1 MSIDL
6 YSLAWKTSFPGKP
19 LKKLVLLCLADYT
32 NDHEGYAWP
41 SYDTM
46 VDRCGASRRG
56 IINAVNELE
65 ADGWLRREQRT
76 RNDGQPTSNAYWI
89 NTDRLRAAAAEF
101 DGRYSE
107 QSAPRVANSAPQG
120 GAQNAPPSEQNA
132 PLGVNTVHRGGA
144 QNAPGGCTECTPG
157 GAQNAPYLLSELLTD
172 PLSELSATTATTSAP
187 AREPSPPAA
196 AVAAVAVD
204 LPSPDSVNGRP
215 APNAAAVDLPVP
227 VPDPIPAILDWIDFG
242 DTLTADERRTLAPPT
257 LLAWA
262 YSVKLTRSAPGTRI
276 NNPVGLARA
285 LWRKGE
291 RPRADLLT
299 LARRWLALDDDQR
312 RRLLNRAEWWT
323 GFDPDNIPPGEE
335 FIANLPLG
343 TAAAVFAAAGALAPP
358 ALSPTRDPVAHK
370 LQAAQPAAPPA
381 AQSDIVP
388 VTAQQP
394 RPPANLWRDALAELK
409 LQIPRDT
416 FATYFQGSVAAGN
429 GDGLTVYVRSP
440 RIAEWIAGRFD
451 GLIHHT
457 VEGLAG
463 RPVNVRYEVRH
474 AA

>member
-65 ADGWLRREQRT
+65 AEGWLRREQRT

-101 DGRYSE
+101 DGRCSE
-107 QSAPRVANSAPQG
+107 QSAPRVTNSAPQG

-144 QNAPGGCTECTPG
+144 QNALGGCTECTPG

-187 AREPSPPAA
+187 AREPIPPA
-196 AVAAVAVD
+196 AAVAVD
-204 LPSPDSVNGRP
+204 LPSPDSVNERP
-215 APNAAAVDLPVP
+215 APNAAAVDL
-227 VPDPIPAILDWIDFG
+227 PDPIPAILDWIDFG

-262 YSVKLTRSAPGTRI
+262 YSVKLTRSAPGTRV
-276 NNPVGLARA
+276 NNPVGLVRA

-291 RPRADLLT
+291 RPRADLLA
-299 LARRWLALDDDQR
+299 LARSWLTLDDDHR
-312 RRLLNRAEWWT
+312 GRLLNRAEWWT
-323 GFDPDNIPPGEE
+323 SFDPDNIPPGEE
-335 FIANLPLG
+335 FITNLPLG

-358 ALSPTRDPVAHK
+358 ALSPPPESEKAKPEIVRHATPPPAP
-370 LQAAQPAAPPA
+370 QPPAQPANLWPA
-381 AQSDIVP
+381 NLW
-388 VTAQQP
+388 
-394 RPPANLWRDALAELK
+394 PANLWRDALAELK
-409 LQIPRDT
+409 LQTPRDT
-416 FATYFQGSVAAGN
+416 FATYLQGSVATPT
-429 GDGLTVYVRSP
+429 GDGLTVYARNA
-440 RIAEWIAGRFD
+440 RAAEWLAGRLD
-451 GLIHHT
+451 TLIRHT
-457 VEGLAG
+457 VETLTG
-463 RPVNVRYEVRH
+463 RPVAVRYEVRH

>member
-65 ADGWLRREQRT
+65 AEGWLRREQRT

-101 DGRYSE
+101 DGRCSE

-172 PLSELSATTATTSAP
+172 PLSEPSATTATTPAP
-187 AREPSPPAA
+187 AREPIPPAA
-196 AVAAVAVD
+196 AAVD
-204 LPSPDSVNGRP
+204 LPSPDSVNERP

-227 VPDPIPAILDWIDFG
+227 DPILAILDWIDFG
-242 DTLTADERRTLAPPT
+242 DTLTADERRTLDPPT

-262 YSVKLTRSAPGTRI
+262 YSVKLTRSAPGTRV
-276 NNPVGLARA
+276 NNPVALVRA

-291 RPRADLLT
+291 RPRADLLA
-299 LARRWLALDDDQR
+299 LACSWLTLDDDHR
-312 RRLLNRAEWWT
+312 GRLLNRAEWWT
-323 GFDPDNIPPGEE
+323 SFTPDNIAPGEE

-416 FATYFQGSVAAGN
+416 FATYLQGSVATPT
-429 GDGLTVYVRSP
+429 GDGLTVYARNA
-440 RIAEWIAGRFD
+440 RAAEWLAGRLD
-451 GLIHHT
+451 TLIRHT
-457 VEGLAG
+457 VETLTG

>member
-1 MSIDL
+1 SQL
-6 YSLAWKTSFPGKP
+6 S
-19 LKKLVLLCLADYT
+19 
-32 NDHEGYAWP
+32 
-41 SYDTM
+41 
-46 VDRCGASRRG
+46 
-56 IINAVNELE
+56 
-65 ADGWLRREQRT
+65 
-76 RNDGQPTSNAYWI
+76 
-89 NTDRLRAAAAEF
+89 
-101 DGRYSE
+101 
-107 QSAPRVANSAPQG
+107 
-120 GAQNAPPSEQNA
+120 A
-132 PLGVNTVHRGGA
+132 PLGVNTVHQGG
-144 QNAPGGCTECTPG
+144 QLSTLGGSTECTPG
-157 GAQNAPYLLSELLTD
+157 GQLSAPYLLSELLTD
-172 PLSELSATTATTSAP
+172 PLNEPSATTATTPAP
-187 AREPSPPAA
+187 AREPIPPA
-196 AVAAVAVD
+196 AAVAVD
-204 LPSPDSVNGRP
+204 LPSPDSVNERP
-215 APNAAAVDLPVP
+215 APNAATA
-227 VPDPIPAILDWIDFG
+227 PDPIPAILDWIDFD
-242 DTLTADERRTLAPPT
+242 DTLTADERRTLDLPT

-276 NNPVGLARA
+276 NNPVGLVRA

-291 RPRADLLT
+291 RPRADLLA
-299 LARRWLALDDDQR
+299 LARSWLKLDDDHR

-358 ALSPTRDPVAHK
+358 ALSPTRDPAAHK
-370 LQAAQPAAPPA
+370 LQAAQPPASPA

-388 VTAQQP
+388 VTAQQS

-409 LQIPRDT
+409 SQIPRDT
-416 FATYFQGSVAAGN
+416 FATYLQGSVAAGN

>member
-46 VDRCGASRRG
+46 VDRCGASRGG
-56 IINAVNELE
+56 IIKAVNELE
-65 ADGWLRREQRT
+65 AEGWLRREQRM
-76 RNDGQPTSNAYWI
+76 RSNGQPTSNAYWI
-89 NTDRLRAAAAEF
+89 DVERLRAAAAEF
-101 DGRYSE
+101 DGRRNE
-107 QSAPRVANSAPQG
+107 QNALTVTNPAPKG
-120 GAQNAPPSEQNA
+120 GELSAPPSQLSA
-132 PLGVNTVHRGGA
+132 PLGVNTVHQGG
-144 QNAPGGCTECTPG
+144 QLSTLGGSTECTPG
-157 GAQNAPYLLSELLTD
+157 GQLSAPYLLSELLTD
-172 PLSELSATTATTSAP
+172 PLNEPSATTATTSAP
-187 AREPSPPAA
+187 AREPIPP
-196 AVAAVAVD
+196 AAVAVD
-204 LPSPDSVNGRP
+204 LPSPDSVNERP

-227 VPDPIPAILDWIDFG
+227 DPILAILDWIDFG
-242 DTLTADERRTLAPPT
+242 DTLTADERRTLDLPT

-262 YSVKLTRSAPGTRI
+262 YSVKLTRYAPGTRI
-276 NNPVGLARA
+276 NNPVGLVRA

-291 RPRADLLT
+291 RPRADLLA
-299 LARRWLALDDDQR
+299 LARSWLTLDDDQR
-312 RRLLNRAEWWT
+312 GRLLNRAEWWT
-323 GFDPDNIPPGEE
+323 SFSPDNIAPGEE

-358 ALSPTRDPVAHK
+358 ALSPTRELVAHK

-388 VTAQQP
+388 VTARQP
-394 RPPANLWRDALAELK
+394 QPPANLWRDALAELK

-416 FATYFQGSVAAGN
+416 FATCLQGSVATDN

-440 RIAEWIAGRFD
+440 RIAEWIVSRFD
-451 GLIHHT
+451 GLIRHT